1 MNLIIRC
8 RAWRRIAI
16 AAGFVLSWTPELFGP
31 QPVLAVEVSDALRE
45 ASKRYA
51 EAFTKADFAAV
62 ADQWTTGAELTEGGG
77 TVTGRD
83 KIVESLQRWRQRH
96 PKATLAIEVTGID
109 LLGESAARVRG
120 RLLFTPEP
128 NDKPHVSLFESLR
141 VNEGGTWR
149 IAESRV
155 GPSATAL
162 LDDLE
167 WLLGTW
173 QATDAKTGT
182 SFELR
187 YEKAIGG
194 RAFLGRSSIRPKKG
208 PSVEAIEL
216 IHADARD
223 GGVRSWIVDSTGAR
237 ADGFFDSDGTSF
249 NRTLSGVSG
258 EAVGSGRVQWV
269 QVLTPGPNDRMV
281 VHSIDRVVEGRPL
294 PDGEP
299 LSYRKVR

>member
-1 MNLIIRC
+1 MDSIFRC
-8 RAWRRIAI
+8 RAWRPIAI
-16 AAGFVLSWTPELFGP
+16 AAAVMIGWSADSFGP
-31 QPVLAVEVSDALRE
+31 PAARAAEVSDALRE

-51 EAFTKADFAAV
+51 EAFTKGDFAAV

-77 TVTGRD
+77 TLTGRER
-83 KIVESLQRWRQRH
+83 IVESLKRWRQRH

-162 LDDLE
+162 LDELE

-173 QATDAKTGT
+173 QANDAKTGT
-182 SFELR
+182 SFEMR

-194 RAFLGRSSIRPKKG
+194 RAFLGRSFIRPKQG
-208 PSVEAIEL
+208 PAVEAIEL

-237 ADGFFDSDGTSF
+237 AEGFLDSDGTSF

-258 EAVGSGRVQWV
+258 EAAGSGRVQWV
-269 QVLTPGPNDRMV
+269 QVLTPGPADRMV
-281 VHSIDRVVEGRPL
+281 VHSIDRVVDGKPL

>member
-1 MNLIIRC
+1 MDSILRC
-8 RAWRRIAI
+8 RAIRPIAI
-16 AAGFVLSWTPELFGP
+16 AAAIVGWCLS
-31 QPVLAVEVSDALRE
+31 LAFATQVACAADASDALRE
-45 ASKRYA
+45 ASKQYA
-51 EAFTKADFAAV
+51 EAFTKGDFKAV
-62 ADQWTTGAELTEGGG
+62 ADQWTTGARLTEGGG
-77 TVTGRD
+77 TITGRD
-83 KIVESLQRWRQRH
+83 KIVESLKAWRQRH

-120 RLLFTPEP
+120 RMLFTPEP
-128 NDKPHVSLFESLR
+128 NDKPHASLFESLR
-141 VNEGGTWR
+141 VNEGGAWR

-162 LDDLE
+162 LDELE

-187 YEKAIGG
+187 FEKAVGG
-194 RAFLGRSSIRPKKG
+194 RAYLGRASIRPKQG
-208 PSVEAIEL
+208 PAVEAIEL

-223 GGVRSWIVDSTGAR
+223 GGVRSWILDSTGAR
-237 ADGFFDSDGTSF
+237 AEGFFDSDGTSF

-258 EAVGSGRVQWV
+258 EAAGSGRVQWV
-269 QVLTPGPNDRMV
+269 QVLSPGPADRMV

-299 LSYRKVR
+299 LTYRRVR